1 MHLPALTSLL
11 LGGSTTAGPNLS
23 KPWSTWMASSFL
35 SKSQNIDNHY
45 VAAVIHEGIQK
56 AATTQNDR
64 ALLKYAS
71 DAVSSIVSADG
82 TLKGWNSTFYTLD
95 DIRIGNN
102 MLYFWNSEG
111 RKDNKYVIA
120 AKGLREQLNRWP
132 RTPEGG
138 FWHRAPV
145 YANQMWLD
153 GIYMADTFYATYTS
167 YFEPQNIT
175 AWNDIELQFDLI
187 EEHCRNS
194 TTNLLYHGYS
204 EDKSTVWA
212 DPETGASP
220 YVWDRALG
228 WYFVALVEVLEVW
241 PKTHAGYSKLLN
253 YYKTLASGIKNV
265 QDARGGWY
273 LLMDPELA
281 GREGNYIES
290 SATAMFTY
298 SYLKGIRLGLLGK
311 EYKQPATKAWKLLL
325 SDFIQFEKNG
335 TLSFTGTVTVG
346 SLKGDASYEYY
357 TGVEK
362 LINDGKATKM
372 SLTTSATSSAPSASS
387 TAAACRQ
394 ADFTQFPTSDA
405 ACAVGS
411 ISGVPS
417 NTTDVLS
424 KCCKSAPVEEF
435 NGACGY
441 YCLSFEQTIRE
452 LQTCFMENGA
462 RPGDILCNSNN
473 SATAT
478 GTPSRTAGA
487 SRTSGSGASATGDSK
502 GAAPA
507 VGVSKVGLGMLG
519 MVIVSAIS
527 GALL

>member
-1 MHLPALTSLL
+1 MHIPTLTWGLA
-11 LGGSTTAGPNLS
+11 GSATLAPNFG

-56 AATTQNDR
+56 AASTQNDR
-64 ALLKYAS
+64 FLLQYAS
-71 DAVSSIVSADG
+71 NAVSSIVSPNG
-82 TLKGWNSTFYTLD
+82 TIKGWNSTFYTLD

-102 MLYFWNSEG
+102 ILYFWNAEG

-120 AKGLREQLNRWP
+120 AKGLREQLDRWP

-138 FWHRAPV
+138 FWHRAPT
-145 YANQMWLD
+145 YKNQMWLD

-167 YFEPQNIT
+167 YFEPHNTT
-175 AWNDIELQFDLI
+175 AWDDIELQFDLI
-187 EEHCRNS
+187 EEHCRNQ

-212 DPETGASP
+212 DPVTGASP

-241 PKTHAGYSKLLN
+241 PKTHAGYSKLLK

-265 QDARGGWY
+265 QDAKGGWW

-298 SYLKGIRLGLLGK
+298 SYLKGVRLGLLGK
-311 EYKQPATKAWKLLL
+311 EYKKPATKAWNLMLN
-325 SDFIQFEKNG
+325 DFIQYEKNG

-357 TGVEK
+357 TGVET
-362 LINDGKATKM
+362 LVNDGK
-372 SLTTSATSSAPSASS
+372 
-387 TAAACRQ
+387 
-394 ADFTQFPTSDA
+394 
-405 ACAVGS
+405 G
-411 ISGVPS
+411 
-417 NTTDVLS
+417 
-424 KCCKSAPVEEF
+424 
-435 NGACGY
+435 
-441 YCLSFEQTIRE
+441 
-452 LQTCFMENGA
+452 
-462 RPGDILCNSNN
+462 
-473 SATAT
+473 
-478 GTPSRTAGA
+478 AGA
-487 SRTSGSGASATGDSK
+487 FMYAATEAEK
-502 GAAPA
+502 AR
-507 VGVSKVGLGMLG
+507 L
-519 MVIVSAIS
+519 
-527 GALL
+527 